1 MLGWDQDLVGGGFQ
15 IHQAFEG
22 EMFEVN
28 VWNHV
33 ILPKDISQ
41 MSESCRHEHSG
52 NTKSWKDFENGVKGN
67 VQKVEATC

>member
-1 MLGWDQDLVGGGFQ
+1 
-15 IHQAFEG
+15 
-22 EMFEVN
+22 MFEVN